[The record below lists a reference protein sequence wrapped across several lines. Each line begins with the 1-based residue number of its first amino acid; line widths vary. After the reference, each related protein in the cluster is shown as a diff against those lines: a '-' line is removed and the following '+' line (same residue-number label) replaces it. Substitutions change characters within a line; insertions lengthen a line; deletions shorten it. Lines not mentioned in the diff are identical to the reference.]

1 MRLTQTLILFLVS
14 TISIFAQG
22 ETTILSSPTPVPA
35 VSQPPVSPRPRPT
48 RPDDGLSLDKGTI
61 ADQFK
66 FVMTRSNNYQNKKII
81 RGEWLIALKAH
92 VLDSLGTFKKALA
105 NERQQVITQKDEI
118 EALQNKLGTAND
130 EIKKLTGEKSSISF
144 LGAQMN
150 KSAYK
155 GLVWT
160 IIAGLLSGLL
170 FFLYRFKQSNSI
182 TTETRKTVE
191 DLRGEFEAYKKR
203 ALEREQKVRRE
214 LQNVLNKRGEQ

>member
-1 MRLTQTLILFLVS
+1 MRPLTLIVLLIFVS
-14 TISIFAQG
+14 VFSVFAQG
-22 ETTILSSPTPVPA
+22 ETTIIPAPTPVQ
-35 VSQPPVSPRPRPT
+35 QPTATPRAKP

-66 FVMTRSNNYQNKKII
+66 FVVIRSNSYGNKKII
-81 RGEWLIALKAH
+81 REEWLKSLKDH
-92 VLDSLGTFKKALA
+92 VLDSLQTFKKALA

-118 EALQNKLGTAND
+118 EALQKKLESANA
-130 EIKKLTGEKSSISF
+130 EIKTLNSEKSSVSF

-150 KSAYK
+150 KTAYK

-160 IIAGLLSGLL
+160 IIAGLLGGLL

-182 TTETRKTVE
+182 TKETRKTVE
-191 DLRGEFEAYKKR
+191 ELRGEFEAYKKR